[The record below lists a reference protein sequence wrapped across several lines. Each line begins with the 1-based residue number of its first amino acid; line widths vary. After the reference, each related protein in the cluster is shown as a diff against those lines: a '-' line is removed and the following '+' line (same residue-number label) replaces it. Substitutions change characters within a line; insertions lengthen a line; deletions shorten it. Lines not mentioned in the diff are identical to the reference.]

1 MLHLVAVGIDQY
13 KDSSIAPLRFA
24 RADAEAFGAM
34 FERGIHPTE
43 RQVTYLL
50 DGDATHDAIR
60 DVIGEQLVRTAV
72 EHEDVVVMY
81 FAGHGSPETDGSPDR
96 ASRYLITHDTQYEK
110 VYATGIDMER
120 DLPRWFNRLPDPR
133 LIVMFL
139 DTCFSG
145 RAGGRTFEGPGL
157 KHARAEHRSA
167 SPVSLKS
174 LELGEGRIMISAC
187 DDDEVARE
195 SSDLGHGL
203 FTHALIQSLRSA
215 RDDDTISIAEL
226 YDRVARDVRLLS
238 KGRQCPVVNG
248 RNRAARLPLFDG

>member
-81 FAGHGSPETDGSPDR
+81 FAGHGSPETDGSPDC

-120 DLPRWFNRLPDPR
+120 AIGWSSRASNGLGAACMRA
-133 LIVMFL
+133 V
-139 DTCFSG
+139 DTRRY
-145 RAGGRTFEGPGL
+145 RAVVWMSACPSRTWMV
-157 KHARAEHRSA
+157 RRSA
-167 SPVSLKS
+167 PASS
-174 LELGEGRIMISAC
+174 MW
-187 DDDEVARE
+187 VAK
-195 SSDLGHGL
+195 L
-203 FTHALIQSLRSA
+203 
-215 RDDDTISIAEL
+215 
-226 YDRVARDVRLLS
+226 
-238 KGRQCPVVNG
+238 
-248 RNRAARLPLFDG
+248 